1 LATVDKKVD
10 QHETE
15 CQEISNQ
22 IWLPGGNVKDLISYV
37 DDLKDICGSDYKA
50 AQRLGVAKTTI
61 SKLRTRKELSEDLA
75 IKIAKILNIELSDL
89 LLAGAIAR
97 SEGEVKKAWEKI
109 SQNTH
114 RAAILVLGLIP
125 YCSEA
130 YRGVAEIVD
139 ALECILC

>member
-1 LATVDKKVD
+1 MKTAMDYL
-10 QHETE
+10 
-15 CQEISNQ
+15 
-22 IWLPGGNVKDLISYV
+22 
-37 DDLKDICGSDYKA
+37 DDLKDKLGSDYKIAKAFDVDTA
-50 AQRLGVAKTTI
+50 AVSMIRKRGKI
-61 SKLRTRKELSEDLA
+61 SDDVA
-75 IKIAKILNIELSDL
+75 IKIADL
-89 LLAGAIAR
+89 LEISPAEVLIAAAAAR
-97 SEGEVKKAWEKI
+97 SEGRVKKEWEKI